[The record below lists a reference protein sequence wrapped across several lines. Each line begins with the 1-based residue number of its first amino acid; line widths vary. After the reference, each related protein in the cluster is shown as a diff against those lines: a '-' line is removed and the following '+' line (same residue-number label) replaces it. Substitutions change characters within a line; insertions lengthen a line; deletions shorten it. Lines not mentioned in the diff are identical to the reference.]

1 MTGGDVDL
9 KVQVSQT
16 GGLMEGMGGGTFF
29 KKGTLYE
36 TFQTFYRGSK
46 SLKIN

>member
-1 MTGGDVDL
+1 MGMTGGDVDL

-16 GGLMEGMGGGTFF
+16 GGLMEGIGGTFF

-36 TFQTFYRGSK
+36 TFQRFIMAQK
-46 SLKIN
+46 A